1 MELQHRR
8 TTFHAESPL
17 PPPAPFHLSKSML
30 AKPIFKQGVCHATMA
45 LPFTL
50 KNKIKII
57 YIYIYIYIKAK
68 EELWKLK
75 YFTIQNYNLQKI
87 L

>member
-1 MELQHRR
+1 
-8 TTFHAESPL
+8 
-17 PPPAPFHLSKSML
+17 
-30 AKPIFKQGVCHATMA
+30 MA

-50 KNKIKII
+50 KKELR
-57 YIYIYIYIKAK
+57 AK

-75 YFTIQNYNLQKI
+75 YCTMQKFNVQKI

>member
-1 MELQHRR
+1 MQNLL
-8 TTFHAESPL
+8 SP
-17 PPPAPFHLSKSML
+17 PRPFHPSKSMF
-30 AKPIFKQGVCHATMA
+30 AKPIFKQGACHTMA

-50 KNKIKII
+50 K
-57 YIYIYIYIKAK
+57 IYIKEK